1 MVFIITFA
9 ADFIINYM
17 AIKHFSQLVRS
28 QAEKYGDREVFR
40 HKDFEN
46 NKWVSTS
53 WTQFSEQVE
62 HMALAFLSMGVR
74 EQENIATYTQNR
86 PEGLIIDFAAYENR
100 VVVVPLYATSSQSQI
115 EYIINEAEIRF
126 LFVGE
131 QFQYDNAY
139 AAQKNC
145 PTLEK
150 LIIIDPSVK
159 IAADDTSSVR
169 FEALYEIGKQADENL
184 RAILEHR
191 IQHSSDD
198 DLVSIIYTSGT
209 TGEPKGVMLTNSNFN
224 EAMRIHNQR
233 LKMVSEKDVSLCFL
247 PLTHIFERAWTYFCL
262 VKGIRIA
269 INQRPNDI
277 QSVIKEIRPTIMC
290 SVPRFWEKV
299 YTAVQE
305 KISASK
311 GFQRAMLLEALKV
324 GRKRNLDYLRLK
336 KRVPF
341 FLQCRYALW
350 DKLVLSKIKKAIGVE
365 NGNIF
370 PTAGAPLSDTINEFL
385 HTCGINII
393 YGYGLSETT
402 ATVTCFEPSGY
413 EFGTVG
419 TTMPDIQV
427 KMGENN
433 EILVKGG
440 TVMKGYY
447 KKPEETAKVFT
458 KDGWF
463 KTGDAGKLNAEGSLV
478 LTERIKDL
486 FKTSTGKYIAPQ
498 AIETKLG
505 EDKYIDQVA
514 VIGDQRKYVTA
525 IIIPAYEA
533 LKEYAAQKQ
542 IRYKN
547 LEELVK
553 NQSIHKLIQERIS
566 VLQAN
571 FARFEQIKRFTLLPR
586 AFSMETGELTNTLK
600 IRRPMINKLYRAE
613 IEAMYM

>member
-1 MVFIITFA
+1 MTYHHLSV
-9 ADFIINYM
+9 
-17 AIKHFSQLVRS
+17 LVHR
-28 QAEKYGDREVFR
+28 QAEKYGDKTALKYRDYE
-40 HKDFEN
+40 KAQ
-46 NKWVSTS
+46 WIPIS
-53 WTQFSEQVE
+53 WNEFSQTVRQAANAMVE
-62 HMALAFLSMGVR
+62 LGVQ
-74 EQENIATYTQNR
+74 EEENIGIFSQNK
-86 PEGLIIDFAAYENR
+86 PECLFTDFAAFANR
-100 VVVVPLYATSSQSQI
+100 AVTIPLYATSSPAQAQ
-115 EYIINEAEIRF
+115 YIINDAQIRF

-131 QFQYDNAY
+131 QFQYD
-139 AAQKNC
+139 AAFSVFGFC
-145 PTLEK
+145 PSLVQ
-150 LIIIDPSVK
+150 LIIFDPAVVK
-159 IAADDTSSVR
+159 DPRDMSSIYYDE
-169 FEALYEIGKQADENL
+169 FLAKGKDLPHNEVVEERTA
-184 RAILEHR
+184 RASAEDLANIL
-191 IQHSSDD
+191 
-198 DLVSIIYTSGT
+198 YTSGT
-209 TGEPKGVMLTNSNFN
+209 TGEPKGVMLHHSCYL
-224 EAMRIHNQR
+224 EAFRIHDIR
-233 LKMVSEKDVSLCFL
+233 LVDMTDKDVSMNFL
-247 PLTHIFERAWTYFCL
+247 PLTHVFEKAWTYLC
-262 VKGIRIA
+262 VHKGVQVC
-269 INQRPNDI
+269 INLRPADI
-277 QSVIKEIRPTIMC
+277 QTTIKEIRPTLMC

-305 KISASK
+305 KISTSK
-311 GFQRAMLLEALKV
+311 GIQRIMMMKAVET
-324 GRKRNLDYLRLK
+324 GRKRNIDFLRLEK
-336 KRVPF
+336 KVSF
-341 FLQCRYALW
+341 FLECRYRLW
-350 DKLVLSKIKKAIGVE
+350 DKLVLSKIRKAIGVE

-385 HTCGINII
+385 HSCGINII

-402 ATVTCFEPSGY
+402 ATVTCFETSGY

-419 TTMPDIQV
+419 TTLPGIQV
-427 KMGENN
+427 KMGEDN

-542 IRYKN
+542 IQYRN

-553 NQSIHKLIQERIS
+553 NQSIQKLIQERIS
-566 VLQAN
+566 ELQAN

-600 IRRPMINKLYRAE
+600 IRRPVINQLYRAE